1 MDWYVKVLKNY
12 ATFSGRA
19 RRTEY
24 WMFALINL
32 IVTAVLYG
40 LGTAFK
46 GGALGG
52 LFTTLYVIYGIA
64 VIIPGLAVFFR
75 RMHDT
80 GRSGWWW
87 LLAFIPIVGAIVLI
101 VFAATEGTQGP
112 NEYGAD
118 PKAIEGAEPATA

>member
-24 WMFALINL
+24 WMFVLINA
-32 IVTAVLYG
+32 IVMGVLYG
-40 LGTAFK
+40 LSTAFK
-46 GGALGG
+46 GGALGS
-52 LFTTLYVIYGIA
+52 LFLALYVIYALG

-87 LLAFIPIVGAIVLI
+87 LLGIIPVIGPIVLI
-101 VFAATEGTQGP
+101 VFAATEGTHGDNQ
-112 NEYGAD
+112 YGAD
-118 PKAIEGAEPATA
+118 PKAVEGAMPATA

>member
-24 WMFALINL
+24 WMFTLVNL

-40 LGTAFK
+40 LSSAFMGGT
-46 GGALGG
+46 LGT
-52 LFTTLYVIYGIA
+52 LFMVLYVAYALA
-64 VIIPGLAVFFR
+64 VLIPGLAVFFR

-80 GRSGWWW
+80 NRSGWWW
-87 LLAFIPIVGAIVLI
+87 LLGLVPIVGPIVLI
-101 VFAATEGTQGP
+101 VFAATEGTRGENQ
-112 NEYGAD
+112 YGAD
-118 PKAIEGAEPATA
+118 PKAVEDAAPAVA

>member
-24 WMFALINL
+24 WMFVLINL

-40 LGTAFK
+40 LSTAFN

-52 LFTTLYVIYGIA
+52 LFTALYYVYGIG
-64 VIIPGLAVFFR
+64 VFIPGLAVLFR
-75 RMHDT
+75 RLHDT
-80 GRSGWWW
+80 DRSGWWW

-101 VFAATEGTQGP
+101 VFAATEGRRGS
-112 NEYGAD
+112 NEYGDD
-118 PKAIEGAEPATA
+118 PKAVEGAAPATA